1 MKCPQCGSEW
11 HSAKEVDRCPFCDY
25 IFPKENVDLDFLY
38 EEIRIDTEGFKKN
51 LFKAGHLTVKLLTF
65 HSHTV
70 SWDEL
75 SSNIYVDWN
84 EDFIEKFQS
93 KLNWNNLSWNP
104 YLLEQLYLF
113 ITIGIGKSCQKT
125 NRYNYLLI

>member
-104 YLLEQLYLF
+104 SLHGLSNL
-113 ITIGIGKSCQKT
+113 
-125 NRYNYLLI
+125 